1 MWHTVRLHGIE
12 HHSSEGML
20 GKSLEK
26 RMFKNLNPLAIGVS
40 GRQSELI
47 ELALT
52 YGFKGI
58 EIDLADLV
66 KRSQRATFEKAARF
80 LTSSK
85 IKIGGFETPV
95 DLDDDDQAYAAKLAV
110 MPEAAE
116 IANRVGGT
124 TALVRI
130 PPATDRLP
138 YHEFFDVVRK
148 RVDEMAQ
155 VLATNNLNLA
165 LAFSASSDSG
175 TGKEFK
181 FVNDVEGFLA
191 LFRACTA
198 KNVGVAIDTWS
209 FHVGGGSF
217 EQLAEIPA
225 DRVYSLRVADISD
238 KVDLTKATNRN
249 RLMPGIGGVID
260 NVKIVSHFAKAG
272 YKGPITPM
280 GHSNNTSGMT
290 RDALVSAAQDAI
302 DKVLQEA
309 GVPTQTRKPE
319 MFVESSYSSFGPMGG

>member
-1 MWHTVRLHGIE
+1 
-12 HHSSEGML
+12 
-20 GKSLEK
+20 
-26 RMFKNLNPLAIGVS
+26 MFKNLNPLAIGVS

-80 LTSSK
+80 LTSAK
-85 IKIGGFETPV
+85 IKIGGVEAPI
-95 DLDDDDQAYAAKLAV
+95 DLDDDDQAYATKLAAL
-110 MPEAAE
+110 PEAAE
-116 IANRVGGT
+116 IAQRVGAT
-124 TALVRI
+124 TALIRI

-138 YHEFFDVVRK
+138 YPEYFNVVRK
-148 RVDEMAQ
+148 RIDEVAQ
-155 VLATNNLNLA
+155 VLATHNLNLA
-165 LAFSASSDSG
+165 ISFTASADAG
-175 TGKEFK
+175 AGKQFK

-198 KNVGVAIDTWS
+198 KNVGIALDTWS
-209 FHVGGGSF
+209 FHVGGGSIG
-217 EQLAEIPA
+217 QLTEIPA
-225 DRVYSLRVADISD
+225 ERVFSLRLADISE
-238 KVDLTKATNRN
+238 KVELGKATNKN
-249 RLMPGIGGVID
+249 RLMPGLGGVID

-280 GHSNNTSGMT
+280 GHANNASGMT
-290 RDALVSAAQDAI
+290 RDSLVSAAQDAI

-309 GVPTQTRKPE
+309 GVATQTRKPE
-319 MFVESSYSSFGPMGG
+319 MFVESSYSMGPMS

>member
-1 MWHTVRLHGIE
+1 
-12 HHSSEGML
+12 
-20 GKSLEK
+20 
-26 RMFKNLNPLAIGVS
+26 MFKNLNPLAIGVS

-80 LTSSK
+80 LTSAK
-85 IKIGGFETPV
+85 IKIGGVDAPI
-95 DLDDDDQAYAAKLAV
+95 DLDDDDQAYAAKLAAL
-110 MPEAAE
+110 PEAAE
-116 IANRVGGT
+116 IAQRVGAT
-124 TALVRI
+124 TALIRI
-130 PPATDRLP
+130 PAGTDRLP
-138 YHEFFDVVRK
+138 YPEYFNVIRK
-148 RVDEMAQ
+148 RIDEVAG
-155 VLATNNLNLA
+155 VLATHNLNLA
-165 LAFSASSDSG
+165 LVFSAVSDAAA
-175 TGKEFK
+175 GKQFK

-198 KNVGVAIDTWS
+198 KNVGVALDTWS
-209 FHVGGGSF
+209 FHVGGGSMD
-217 EQLAEIPA
+217 QLTEIPA
-225 DRVYSLRVADISD
+225 DRVFSLRLADISE
-238 KVDLTKATNRN
+238 KTDLKKATNKN
-249 RLMPGIGGVID
+249 RLMPGLGGVID

-280 GHSNNTSGMT
+280 GHATNTSGMT

-309 GVPTQTRKPE
+309 GVATQTRKPE
-319 MFVESSYSSFGPMGG
+319 MFVESSYSPA

>member
-1 MWHTVRLHGIE
+1 
-12 HHSSEGML
+12 ML
-20 GKSLEK
+20 GKSLER

-80 LTSSK
+80 LTSAK
-85 IKIGGFETPV
+85 IKIGGVETPI
-95 DLDDDDQAYAAKLAV
+95 DLDDDDQTYAAKLAAL
-110 MPEAAE
+110 PEAAE
-116 IANRVGGT
+116 IAHRVGAA
-124 TALVRI
+124 TALLRI

-138 YHEFFDVVRK
+138 YPEYFNVVRK
-148 RVDEMAQ
+148 RIDEVAQ
-155 VLATNNLNLA
+155 VLSTHNLNLA
-165 LAFSASSDSG
+165 LSFSATSDAG
-175 TGKEFK
+175 TGKQFK

-198 KNVGVAIDTWS
+198 KNVGMALDTWS
-209 FHVGGGSF
+209 FHVGGGSMD
-217 EQLAEIPA
+217 QLTDIPA
-225 DRVYSLRVADISD
+225 DRVFSLRVADISD
-238 KVDLTKATNRN
+238 KIDLKKATNKN
-249 RLMPGIGGVID
+249 RLMPGLGGVID

-280 GHSNNTSGMT
+280 GHANNASGMT

-319 MFVESSYSSFGPMGG
+319 MFVESSYSMS

>member
-1 MWHTVRLHGIE
+1 
-12 HHSSEGML
+12 
-20 GKSLEK
+20 
-26 RMFKNLNPLAIGVS
+26 MFKNLNPLAIGVS

-80 LTSSK
+80 LTSAK

-95 DLDDDDQAYAAKLAV
+95 DLDDDDTTYAAKLAALA
-110 MPEAAE
+110 EAAE
-116 IANRVGGT
+116 IAQRVGAT
-124 TALVRI
+124 TGLIRI

-138 YHEFFDVVRK
+138 YPQFFDVIRK
-148 RVDEMAQ
+148 RIDEVAQ
-155 VLATNNLNLA
+155 VFADKNLNLA
-165 LAFSASSDSG
+165 LSFSASPES
-175 TGKEFK
+175 TAGKQFK

-198 KNVGVAIDTWS
+198 KNVGIALDTWS
-209 FHVGGGSF
+209 FHVGGGAF
-217 EQLAEIPA
+217 DQIAEIPA
-225 DRVYSLRVADISD
+225 DRVYSLRVADISE
-238 KVDLTKATNRN
+238 KVDLAKATNKN
-249 RLMPGIGGVID
+249 RLMPGLGGVID

-280 GHSNNTSGMT
+280 GHSNAAAGMT

-319 MFVESSYSSFGPMGG
+319 MFVESSYSSAPMPSMGPMG